1 MKLTKI
7 ETPPRTR
14 IDTTVGTRV
23 FAGAT
28 MIYADTGWRDISG
41 NIQSEWTGT
50 AKIKRDMD
58 RVSLM
63 VDVRPVD
70 SLVGSARNIRRRL
83 LQLPLGFYSTGH
95 LSYKGR
101 GEGDQNGVRIPI
113 DMGYAINMLDIRA
126 STQDLGDWT
135 GSPLMASYTFRTDS
149 QWPTSLPGAPL

>member
-7 ETPPRTR
+7 ETSPPIR

-23 FAGAT
+23 FAGGT
-28 MIYADTGWRDISG
+28 MIHADTGWRDISG

-63 VDVRPVD
+63 VNVRPVD
-70 SLVGSARNIRRRL
+70 SLVGTGRNIRRRL

-95 LSYKGR
+95 LAYQGR
-101 GEGDQNGVRIPI
+101 GEGDQNGMRIPV

-126 STQDLGDWT
+126 SSNDIGVWT
-135 GSPLMASYTFRTDS
+135 GSPLMVSYTFRIDS
-149 QWPTSLPGAPL
+149 QWPTTLPGTPA